1 MDYFALEKGEALSG
15 QEPVEVEGV
24 EETLDRTPLDE
35 LGRDSQAGGGRKRR
49 RSTRRHRKHK
59 QKRRS
64 THRRH
69 RKQKRR
75 Q

>member
-15 QEPVEVEGV
+15 QEPVEVEGI

-59 QKRRS
+59 QKCRS
-64 THRRH
+64 THRL
-69 RKQKRR
+69 RKQRRR